1 MRWSR
6 FLCAMAFGLAGAA
19 AQAQYP
25 DRPVKIVVA
34 YPPGGVVDILA
45 RILATPLQGA
55 LKQPVLVENRAG
67 AGGVLGHGVVT
78 KSAPDGYTLLLAAAG
93 PLVSTKLYKDVPYD
107 PVKDYTA
114 ISMVGETNIVFVVS
128 DAYKGA
134 RTLADLVR
142 EAKANP
148 GKVNLSINVVG
159 SMHHLMA
166 ELFMLRAGIKLNA
179 IPYKGAGQ
187 VLPDL
192 LSGVVHVNMESLP
205 LVAPHIRTGR
215 LHPLAA
221 AYGKRLDA
229 LPDTPTFAELG
240 YPEISASPWYAF
252 VGPAGMP
259 EAIVARLNREI
270 NALLDD
276 EGIKSQFAKHGANI
290 VRTSPQEPAKFS
302 HAEIARVGRI
312 IDETGI
318 KGGQ

>member
-1 MRWSR
+1 MKLAS
-6 FLCAMAFGLAGAA
+6 LLLAAALAAFGAA

-25 DRPVKIVVA
+25 DRPVRILVA

-45 RILATPLQGA
+45 RILAAPLQGA
-55 LKQPVLVENRAG
+55 LKQPVIVENRAG
-67 AGGVLGHGVVT
+67 AGGVLGHGVLT
-78 KSAPDGYTLLLAAAG
+78 KSPPDGYTLLLAAAG
-93 PLVSTKLYKDVPYD
+93 PLVSTKLYKEVPYD
-107 PVKDYTA
+107 PVKDYSA

-134 RTLADLVR
+134 RSLADLVK

-205 LVAPHIRTGR
+205 LVAPHIKTGR

-221 AYGKRLDA
+221 ASGKRLEA

-240 YPEISASPWYAF
+240 YAEINASPWYAF

-259 EAIVARLNREI
+259 EAVVARLNREI
-270 NALLDD
+270 NALLADP
-276 EGIKSQFAKHGANI
+276 GIQAQFAKHGANI
-290 VRTSPQEPAKFS
+290 VRTSPQETAKFI